1 LPGSI
6 SALHKLRIL
15 DASHNCLSTLPDTF
29 SHLTSLKSLRVSH
42 NHICS
47 ICSGL
52 LALPNLTDIFLADNP
67 LVAGLSVVEARSAA
81 EAHALLTILCS
92 RAVSLGAKHVENVKM
107 HDAVTCPSPAHRTEV
122 DTGDGLGQLVQQTSV
137 PDAGTHFG
145 NDFKFVA
152 GKEPQLAAE
161 SLRVGA
167 QKQLEA
173 VAEQGSTTLGD
184 GCTISART
192 EHHMPGDC
200 VSGAHAACADTTRSQ
215 LYASSALHKQ
225 RDIGQGAC
233 TAGTASARADH
244 PIVPLSCGTVCS
256 TPIVDSPLAD
266 AQSESISTASGRLE
280 HRRAAEN
287 AIDPGKEACIEHQA
301 SNSASLSAELHVLA
315 TDIIDMANVPKQFE
329 ALTGSLLAHAARCS
343 LDVRR
348 PIRVIEKAKIKG
360 AVQGRVAAD
369 IASATL
375 TGNLGDADAALAQ
388 TSGTPTIL
396 MRDPLAAAPGVASLF
411 KHSDAPS
418 PLAAG
423 TFKTAPES
431 ALLEAM
437 PGVPAPLVTGISA
450 STTSAA
456 DLLES
461 STAPAT
467 GASALA
473 SGKGKLEAV
482 LGVPAPLVTGISAAP
497 KSAAVLLEPSAASAT
512 IDTGGFALAAE
523 SATLEAMPGVP
534 SSLKSAISATAA
546 TGAADPLE
554 PSSAHAVLARG
565 ASVLAAGS
573 AKLEGMPGVPEPLVT
588 GISAAATNAA
598 ALLQLSASPATLARG
613 PSALAMGSAKV
624 EAVPGVSASRVAGSS
639 VAATSAAN
647 LPDLSVAPATL
658 GTGTAA
664 LAAGSAQL
672 EAMPGVRASLKA
684 AISEAAATGA
694 ADPLEPSSARA
705 VLARR
710 ASVLAAGSAKLEG
723 MPGVPEPL
731 VTGISGAATNAA
743 GLLEPSV
750 APATVITGAAASA
763 AGSAKLEAMPVVPAS
778 LKTAISASATDAADT
793 LDPSAVPATL
803 ARGVPTLAA
812 GTAELGR
819 PNEPASSKPG
829 HLAAATSAVGFFEL
843 SGAPANLAG
852 CSTGIPTPVTT
863 EVMPMGVKSPE
874 PQSLFPPIML
884 KESRAEATA
893 QSEQGQAYVN
903 STLSQSNLP
912 HTLEQR
918 QLHFPN
924 AEPGP
929 SIVEQTSFQP
939 SGSTNVASL
948 QPSLLQATGATKSAR
963 FSFENQVDVGAL
975 HILPALTR
983 NAYGVV
989 AARSQPIPE
998 EGLEQL
1004 AVQTSLAAPDLSDS
1018 EQVSSLCTGPLS
1030 SSLMRPTTLEV
1041 ARSRALGDSNQ
1052 VVPEPRPASGSRTSC
1067 VGQALQQQESA
1078 NPCSPLDTVSKLSD
1092 RNILLA
1098 QAAPFVASMTDLH
1111 RTNVSSDS
1119 TALHMRGADANE
1131 AKPHQNQLMGGQQ
1144 VLEQVRATIDTM
1156 SGGLASPSALPI
1168 EGLPSPM
1175 LDRAFV
1181 STIKADKIAELCRGR
1196 QADAIDAGKAFG
1208 VMPIEAKVHACPL
1221 FIWHTDLYLHDQSD
1235 WMHATGT
1242 GYCGVT

>member
-1 LPGSI
+1 
-6 SALHKLRIL
+6 
-15 DASHNCLSTLPDTF
+15 
-29 SHLTSLKSLRVSH
+29 
-42 NHICS
+42 
-47 ICSGL
+47 

-67 LVAGLSVVEARSAA
+67 LVAGLSVVEARNAA

-92 RAVSLGAKHVENVKM
+92 RAVSLGAKHVEDVKM
-107 HDAVTCPSPAHRTEV
+107 HNAVTCPSPAHRSDV

-137 PDAGTHFG
+137 PDAETHFG

-184 GCTISART
+184 GCAFSART
-192 EHHMPGDC
+192 EHHMKGDC
-200 VSGAHAACADTTRSQ
+200 VSGAHAARADTTRSQ
-215 LYASSALHKQ
+215 LYASSAMHKQ

-233 TAGTASARADH
+233 TSGTASARADH

-256 TPIVDSPLAD
+256 TPIVDSPLAA
-266 AQSESISTASGRLE
+266 AQCESISTALGRLE
-280 HRRAAEN
+280 HRGAPEN
-287 AIDPGKEACIEHQA
+287 AIGPGKEACIEHQV
-301 SNSASLSAELHVLA
+301 SNSASTSAELHVLA

-375 TGNLGDADAALAQ
+375 TGNLGDAAHAALAQ
-388 TSGTPTIL
+388 MSGAPTIL

-411 KHSDAPS
+411 KHSDTPS

-423 TFKTAPES
+423 TFTTAPGS

-456 DLLES
+456 DLLEP

-473 SGKGKLEAV
+473 LGKGKLEDV

-512 IDTGGFALAAE
+512 IDKGSFALAAE

-534 SSLKSAISATAA
+534 SSLKSAISAAAA
-546 TGAADPLE
+546 TGATDPLE

-613 PSALAMGSAKV
+613 PSPLATGSAKG
-624 EAVPGVSASRVAGSS
+624 EAVPGVSASRVTGSS

-664 LAAGSAQL
+664 LTAGSAQL
-672 EAMPGVRASLKA
+672 EAMPGMPASLKA

-694 ADPLEPSSARA
+694 ADLLEPSSARA

-743 GLLEPSV
+743 GLLQPSV

-763 AGSAKLEAMPVVPAS
+763 AGSAKLEAMPGVPAS
-778 LKTAISASATDAADT
+778 LKTAISVSATVAADT

-803 ARGVPTLAA
+803 ARGAPTLAA
-812 GTAELGR
+812 GTADLGR
-819 PNEPASSKPG
+819 PHEPASSKPG
-829 HLAAATSAVGFFEL
+829 HLAAATSAVGFLEL
-843 SGAPANLAG
+843 SGAPANLAC
-852 CSTGIPTPVTT
+852 CSPGIPTPVTT
-863 EVMPMGVKSPE
+863 EVMSMGVKSPE

-884 KESRAEATA
+884 KELRAEATA
-893 QSEQGQAYVN
+893 QSEQGQRYVN

-948 QPSLLQATGATKSAR
+948 QPSLLQATGATTSAR
-963 FSFENQVDVGAL
+963 FSLENQVDAGAL

-989 AARSQPIPE
+989 AACSQPIPE
-998 EGLEQL
+998 ESLEQL
-1004 AVQTSLAAPDLSDS
+1004 PAQTSLAAPDLSDS

-1078 NPCSPLDTVSKLSD
+1078 NPSSPLDTVSKLSD

-1111 RTNVSSDS
+1111 RTNFSSDS
-1119 TALHMRGADANE
+1119 TALQMRGADANK
-1131 AKPHQNQLMGGQQ
+1131 AKPHQNHLMGEQQ
-1144 VLEQVRATIDTM
+1144 VLKQVRATSDTV
-1156 SGGLASPSALPI
+1156 SGGLASPSALPV

-1175 LDRAFV
+1175 LDHAFV
-1181 STIKADKIAELCRGR
+1181 STIKTDKIAEFCRGR

-1221 FIWHTDLYLHDQSD
+1221 FIWHTDWYLHDQSD